1 MTLDA
6 HETFHTPMCT
16 HVQCFVFA
24 CPADPPPLR
33 HQLVQ
38 IPISEAEMGSRLPV
52 DVCTIGGY
60 FDILFIFIFIFM
72 LLLYPLFFFPK

>member
-1 MTLDA
+1 MILDA

-33 HQLVQ
+33 HQLIQ
-38 IPISEAEMGSRLPV
+38 IPISEAEMGSRLPF
-52 DVCTIGGY
+52 GGY
-60 FDILFIFIFIFM
+60 FDILFYFYFYFHATSLSSI
-72 LLLYPLFFFPK
+72 FFP